1 MFISNIFN
9 EIITKYSS
17 VIFNF
22 INTILVTRL
31 LSDEGRGQYAL
42 YTNFIQFVL
51 LFLSFSVSSSIINK
65 VSNNKIKVGEV
76 LISLLVYFSVVSVLI
91 SLIINYLGL
100 SESIF
105 RTNQNIIFILIIAVF
120 NLFVLAINTVFF
132 GLFYGLKSVKV
143 PNLIKLST
151 VILFSVLVFFAT
163 YLERTP
169 HQAYLII
176 IVIQLFVQIFQLISF
191 SIWLL
196 FNNKMYLNFKFN
208 LGIKKIV
215 STLKDLFSF
224 SRLVYIATL
233 LMFFVYKIDFWIVDY
248 YLGKKELGVYSLAV
262 QLSQF
267 ILLLPAAIEG
277 INLSEVS
284 SDKEKGLKTTTWGI
298 KAVFYG
304 SVISSSLLFLFSYL
318 LVDKIYGVEFIDSIK
333 CLGILLLGIVPF
345 TPASVISSY
354 LIGIDRFKIN
364 LFAVIFSLGL
374 TLIFDFILIPE
385 FGIMGASIATSI
397 AYITLIS
404 ILMKFFLKIT
414 DQNLLSLLTIKK
426 DEIIAIKHL
435 IYKK

>member
-1 MFISNIFN
+1 MFISNILN

-42 YTNFIQFVL
+42 YTNFIQFVI

-65 VSNNKIKVGEV
+65 VANDKFKVGEV
-76 LISLLVYFSVVSVLI
+76 LISLIIYFFIVSVSA
-91 SLIINYLGL
+91 SLIIHYLGL

-105 RTNQNIIFILIIAVF
+105 RTNQNIIFILIIAILNF
-120 NLFVLAINTVFF
+120 FVTAMNTVFF
-132 GLFYGLKSVKV
+132 GVFYGLKSIKV
-143 PNLIKLST
+143 PNIFKLST
-151 VILFSVLVFFAT
+151 VILFSILVFFAT

-176 IVIQLFVQIFQLISF
+176 IVIQLFVQVFQLISF
-191 SIWLL
+191 SIWIFLK
-196 FNNKMYLNFKFN
+196 NKMNLDFGFI

-215 STLKDLFSF
+215 FILKDLFTF

-284 SDKEKGLKTTTWGI
+284 SNEEKGLKTTTWGI
-298 KAVFYG
+298 KVVFYG
-304 SVISSSLLFLFSYL
+304 SIISSSVLFLFSYFF
-318 LVDKIYGVEFIDSIK
+318 VDKIYGVEFNNSIK

-354 LIGIDRFKIN
+354 LIGIDRFRIN
-364 LFAVIFSLGL
+364 LFAVMFSLGL

-385 FGIMGASIATSI
+385 FGIVGASIATSI

>member
-1 MFISNIFN
+1 VFISNILN

-42 YTNFIQFVL
+42 YTNFIQFVI

-65 VSNNKIKVGEV
+65 VANDKFKVGEV
-76 LISLLVYFSVVSVLI
+76 LISLIIYFFIVSVSA
-91 SLIINYLGL
+91 SLIIHYLGL

-105 RTNQNIIFILIIAVF
+105 RTNQNIIFILIIAILNF
-120 NLFVLAINTVFF
+120 FVTAMNTVFF
-132 GLFYGLKSVKV
+132 GVFYGLKSIKV
-143 PNLIKLST
+143 PNIFKLST
-151 VILFSVLVFFAT
+151 VILFSILVFFAT

-176 IVIQLFVQIFQLISF
+176 IVIQLFVQVFQLISF
-191 SIWLL
+191 SIWIFLK
-196 FNNKMYLNFKFN
+196 NKMNLDFGFI

-215 STLKDLFSF
+215 FILKDLFTF

-284 SDKEKGLKTTTWGI
+284 SNEEKGIKTTTWGI
-298 KAVFYG
+298 KVVFYG
-304 SVISSSLLFLFSYL
+304 SIISSSVLFLFSYFF
-318 LVDKIYGVEFIDSIK
+318 VDKIYGVEFNNSIK

-354 LIGIDRFKIN
+354 LIGIDRFRIN
-364 LFAVIFSLGL
+364 LFAVMFSLGL

-385 FGIMGASIATSI
+385 FGIVGASIATSI

>member
-42 YTNFIQFVL
+42 YTNFIQFII

-65 VSNNKIKVGEV
+65 VANDKFKVGEV
-76 LISLLVYFSVVSVLI
+76 LISLIIYFFIVSVSA
-91 SLIINYLGL
+91 SLIIHYLGL

-105 RTNQNIIFILIIAVF
+105 RTNQNIIFILIIAILNF
-120 NLFVLAINTVFF
+120 FVTAMNTVFF
-132 GLFYGLKSVKV
+132 GVFYGLKSIKV
-143 PNLIKLST
+143 PNIFKLST
-151 VILFSVLVFFAT
+151 VILFSILVFFAT

-176 IVIQLFVQIFQLISF
+176 IVIQLFVQVFQLISF
-191 SIWLL
+191 SIWIFLK
-196 FNNKMYLNFKFN
+196 NKMNLDFGFI

-215 STLKDLFSF
+215 FTLKDLFTF

-284 SDKEKGLKTTTWGI
+284 SNEEKGLKTTTWGI
-298 KAVFYG
+298 KVVFYG
-304 SVISSSLLFLFSYL
+304 SIISSSVLFLFSYL
-318 LVDKIYGVEFIDSIK
+318 FVDKIYGVEFNNSIK

-354 LIGIDRFKIN
+354 LIGIDRFRIN
-364 LFAVIFSLGL
+364 LFAVMFSLGL

-385 FGIMGASIATSI
+385 FGIVGASIATSI

>member
-1 MFISNIFN
+1 VFISNIFN

>member
-1 MFISNIFN
+1 MFISNILN

-42 YTNFIQFVL
+42 YTNFIQFVI

-65 VSNNKIKVGEV
+65 VANDKFKVGEV
-76 LISLLVYFSVVSVLI
+76 LISLIIYFFIVSVSA
-91 SLIINYLGL
+91 SLIIHYLGL

-105 RTNQNIIFILIIAVF
+105 RTNQNIIFILIIAILNF
-120 NLFVLAINTVFF
+120 FVTAMNTVFF
-132 GLFYGLKSVKV
+132 GVFYGLKSIKV
-143 PNLIKLST
+143 PNIFKLST
-151 VILFSVLVFFAT
+151 VILFSILVFFAT

-176 IVIQLFVQIFQLISF
+176 IVIQLFVQVFQLISF
-191 SIWLL
+191 SIWIFLK
-196 FNNKMYLNFKFN
+196 NKMNLDFGFI

-215 STLKDLFSF
+215 FTLKDLFTF

-284 SDKEKGLKTTTWGI
+284 SNEEKGIKTTTWGI
-298 KAVFYG
+298 KVVFYG
-304 SVISSSLLFLFSYL
+304 SIISSSVLFLFSYL
-318 LVDKIYGVEFIDSIK
+318 FVDKIYGVEFNNSIK
-333 CLGILLLGIVPF
+333 F
-345 TPASVISSY
+345 
-354 LIGIDRFKIN
+354 
-364 LFAVIFSLGL
+364 
-374 TLIFDFILIPE
+374 
-385 FGIMGASIATSI
+385 
-397 AYITLIS
+397 
-404 ILMKFFLKIT
+404 
-414 DQNLLSLLTIKK
+414 
-426 DEIIAIKHL
+426 
-435 IYKK
+435 